1 MQGAERLFAHETG
14 HLLGEIDHPD
24 WLNNIMASD
33 SETVDRRN
41 VDEII
46 QNVPTLSAWIRS
58 AILQFLNVHNL
69 LGFPQGS
76 EFRKTFAWF

>member
-1 MQGAERLFAHETG
+1 
-14 HLLGEIDHPD
+14 
-24 WLNNIMASD
+24 MASD

-41 VDEII
+41 EDEII

-58 AILQFLNVHNL
+58 AILQFLNVHYL

-76 EFRKTFAWF
+76 EFRKPLPRSENYILP